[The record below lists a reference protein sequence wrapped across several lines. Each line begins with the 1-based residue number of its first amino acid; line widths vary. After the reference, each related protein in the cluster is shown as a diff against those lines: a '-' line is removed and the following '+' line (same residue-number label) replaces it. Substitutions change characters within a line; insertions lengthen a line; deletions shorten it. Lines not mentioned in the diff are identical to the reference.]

1 MNKYTL
7 LLLIL
12 ILSSCDSNTL
22 DSMKDKL
29 DKLNNSLLDI
39 RLEIKNLEEEIELL
53 DSGFNKKN
61 YVYISTISPDVNK
74 FFHKVQLRGTVFSRS
89 NVLLNPEM
97 IGRLKRIYVKEGDSV
112 IKGQILAEINADVL
126 NNSILEIETNLELFK
141 VIYERQKNLWE
152 NNIGSEIEYLKSKSN
167 YDALLKRFETNKI
180 QLLKYKIVSPFN
192 GMIDKVFLNEGE
204 MSSPASPVFRIFS
217 GKDSYLNIDA
227 SEAYIGQFNIKDN
240 VDIVIPNSDTIIE
253 SKILS
258 IGQVIDVYNR
268 SFSIEINIPESLQEL
283 VKPNQVMV
291 VEMVDYSNPNAILIP
306 SNVIYSD
313 DMGEYVF
320 GTKEFD
326 GTIIAKKISV
336 IVGKSYNYKS
346 EILEGLDGSEIIIDK
361 GSTEVIEG
369 AYVQIIKD

>member
-22 DSMKDKL
+22 DSKKDRL

-39 RLEIKNLEEEIELL
+39 ELEINNLEEEIELL

-180 QLLKYKIVSPFN
+180 QLLKYKIVSPFS

-204 MSSPASPVFRIFS
+204 MSSPAAPIFRIFS
-217 GKDSYLNIDA
+217 GEDSYLNIDA
-227 SEAYIGQFNIKDN
+227 SEAYIGKFSIKDN
-240 VDIVIPNSDTIIE
+240 VDIVIPNLDTKVE

>member
-22 DSMKDKL
+22 DSKKDRL

-39 RLEIKNLEEEIELL
+39 ELEIKNLEEEIELL

-112 IKGQILAEINADVL
+112 IKGQILAEINSDVL
-126 NNSILEIETNLELFK
+126 NNSILEIKTNLELFK
-141 VIYERQKNLWE
+141 VIFERQKNLWE

-167 YDALLKRFETNKI
+167 YDVFLKRFETNKI
-180 QLLKYKIVSPFN
+180 QLLKYKIVSPFS

-204 MSSPASPVFRIFS
+204 MSSPAAPIFRIFS
-217 GKDSYLNIDA
+217 GEDSYLNIDA
-227 SEAYIGQFNIKDN
+227 SEAYIGKFNINDN
-240 VDIVIPNSDTIIE
+240 VDIIIPNSDTKVE

-258 IGQVIDVYNR
+258 IGQVIDVQNR
-268 SFSIEINIPESLQEL
+268 SFSIEINIPESFQEL

-291 VEMVDYSNPNAILIP
+291 IEMVDYSNPNAILIP
-306 SNVIYSD
+306 SNVIYRD
-313 DMGEYVF
+313 DTGEYVF

-326 GTIIAKKISV
+326 GTIIAKKIPV
-336 IVGKSYNYKS
+336 ILGKSYNYKS
-346 EILEGLDGSEIIIDK
+346 EIVEGLDGSEIIIDK

-369 AYVQIIKD
+369 TYVQIIKD

>member
-7 LLLIL
+7 LLLIF
-12 ILSSCDSNTL
+12 IFSSCDSNTL
-22 DSMKDKL
+22 DSKKDRL

-39 RLEIKNLEEEIELL
+39 ELEIKNLEEEIELL

-61 YVYISTISPDVNK
+61 YVYISTISPDINE

-89 NVLLNPEM
+89 NVLLNPEI

-112 IKGQILAEINADVL
+112 IKGQILAEINSDVL

-180 QLLKYKIVSPFN
+180 QLLKYKIASPFN

-204 MSSPASPVFRIFS
+204 MSSPASPIFRIFS
-217 GKDSYLNIDA
+217 GEDSYLNIDA
-227 SEAYIGQFNIKDN
+227 SEAYIGKFNINDN
-240 VDIVIPNSDTIIE
+240 VDIVIPNSDTKVE

-258 IGQVIDVYNR
+258 IGQVIDVQNR
-268 SFSIEINIPESLQEL
+268 SFSIEIDIPESFQEL

-291 VEMVDYSNPNAILIP
+291 IEMVDYSNPNAILIP
-306 SNVIYSD
+306 SNVIYRD
-313 DMGEYVF
+313 DTGEYVF

-326 GTIIAKKISV
+326 GTIIAKKIPV
-336 IVGKSYNYKS
+336 ILGKSYNYKS
-346 EILEGLDGSEIIIDK
+346 EIVEGLDGSEIIIDK

-369 AYVQIIKD
+369 TYVQIIKD

>member
-22 DSMKDKL
+22 DSKKDKL

-167 YDALLKRFETNKI
+167 YDVFLKRFETNKI

-204 MSSPASPVFRIFS
+204 MSSPASPIFRIFS

>member
-22 DSMKDKL
+22 DSKKDRL

-39 RLEIKNLEEEIELL
+39 ELEIKNLEEEIELL

-112 IKGQILAEINADVL
+112 IKGQILAEINSDVL

-167 YDALLKRFETNKI
+167 YDVFLKRFETNKI
-180 QLLKYKIVSPFN
+180 QLLKYKIVSPFS

-204 MSSPASPVFRIFS
+204 MSSPAAPIFRIFS
-217 GKDSYLNIDA
+217 GEDSYLNIDA
-227 SEAYIGQFNIKDN
+227 SEAYIGKFSIKDN
-240 VDIVIPNSDTIIE
+240 VDIVIPNLDTKVE

-258 IGQVIDVYNR
+258 IGQVIDVQNR

-283 VKPNQVMV
+283 VKPNQVIV

-313 DMGEYVF
+313 DTGEYVF

-346 EILEGLDGSEIIIDK
+346 EIVKGLDGSEIIIDK

>member
-22 DSMKDKL
+22 DSKKDRL

-39 RLEIKNLEEEIELL
+39 ELEIKNLEEEIELL

-74 FFHKVQLRGTVFSRS
+74 FFHKVQLRGTVFSRR
-89 NVLLNPEM
+89 NVLLNSEM

-112 IKGQILAEINADVL
+112 IKGQILAEINSDVL
-126 NNSILEIETNLELFK
+126 INSILEIKTNLELFK

-167 YDALLKRFETNKI
+167 YDVFLKRFETNKI
-180 QLLKYKIVSPFN
+180 QLLRYKIVSPFS

-204 MSSPASPVFRIFS
+204 MSSPVSPIFRIFS
-217 GKDSYLNIDA
+217 GEDSYLNIDA
-227 SEAYIGQFNIKDN
+227 SEAYIGKFNIKDN
-240 VDIVIPNSDTIIE
+240 VDIVIPNSDTKVE

-258 IGQVIDVYNR
+258 IGQVIDVQNR

-283 VKPNQVMV
+283 VKPNQLMV

-313 DMGEYVF
+313 DTGEYVF

>member
-22 DSMKDKL
+22 DSKKDKL

-180 QLLKYKIVSPFN
+180 QLLKYKIVSPFS

-204 MSSPASPVFRIFS
+204 MSSPASPIFRIFS

-313 DMGEYVF
+313 DTGEYVF

>member
-7 LLLIL
+7 LLLVL

-22 DSMKDKL
+22 DSKKDKL

-39 RLEIKNLEEEIELL
+39 KLEIKNLEEEIKLL

-112 IKGQILAEINADVL
+112 IKGQILAEINSDVL

-167 YDALLKRFETNKI
+167 YDVFLKRFETNKI
-180 QLLKYKIVSPFN
+180 QLLKYKIVSPFS

-204 MSSPASPVFRIFS
+204 MSSPAAPIFRIFS
-217 GKDSYLNIDA
+217 GEDSYLKIDA
-227 SEAYIGQFNIKDN
+227 SEAYIGKFNIKDN
-240 VDIVIPNSDTIIE
+240 VDIVIPNLDTKVE

-258 IGQVIDVYNR
+258 IGQVIDVQNR

-313 DMGEYVF
+313 DTGEYVY
-320 GTKEFD
+320 GIKEFD
-326 GTIIAKKISV
+326 GTIIAKKIPV

-346 EILEGLDGSEIIIDK
+346 EILEGLDRSEIIIDK

-369 AYVQIIKD
+369 TYVQIIKD

>member
-22 DSMKDKL
+22 DSKKDRL

-39 RLEIKNLEEEIELL
+39 ELEINNLEEEIELL

-112 IKGQILAEINADVL
+112 IKGQILAEINSDVL
-126 NNSILEIETNLELFK
+126 NNSILEIKTNLELFK

-167 YDALLKRFETNKI
+167 YDVFLKRFETNKI
-180 QLLKYKIVSPFN
+180 QLLKYKIVSPFS

-204 MSSPASPVFRIFS
+204 MSSPAAPIFRIFS
-217 GKDSYLNIDA
+217 GEDSYLNIDA
-227 SEAYIGQFNIKDN
+227 SEAYIGKFNIKDN
-240 VDIVIPNSDTIIE
+240 VDIVIPNLDTKVE

-258 IGQVIDVYNR
+258 IGQVIDVQNR

>member
-12 ILSSCDSNTL
+12 ILLSCDSNTL
-22 DSMKDKL
+22 DSKKDRL

-39 RLEIKNLEEEIELL
+39 KLEIKNLEEEIELL

-61 YVYISTISPDVNK
+61 YVYISTISPDINK

-141 VIYERQKNLWE
+141 IIYERQKNLWE

-167 YDALLKRFETNKI
+167 YDVFLKRFETNKI

-204 MSSPASPVFRIFS
+204 MSSPASPIFRIFS

-227 SEAYIGQFNIKDN
+227 SEAYIGKFNIKDN
-240 VDIVIPNSDTIIE
+240 VDIVIPNSDTKVE

-258 IGQVIDVYNR
+258 IGQVLDVQNR

-283 VKPNQVMV
+283 VKPNQIIV
-291 VEMVDYSNPNAILIP
+291 VEMVDYSNPNAILVP

-313 DMGEYVF
+313 DTGEYVF

-326 GTIIAKKISV
+326 GTIIAKKILV

>member
-22 DSMKDKL
+22 DSKKNKL

-39 RLEIKNLEEEIELL
+39 ELEIKNLEEEIELL

-74 FFHKVQLRGTVFSRS
+74 FFHKVKLRGTVFSRS
-89 NVLLNPEM
+89 NVLLNPEI

-167 YDALLKRFETNKI
+167 YDALLKRFKTNKI

-204 MSSPASPVFRIFS
+204 MSSPASPIFRIFS

-227 SEAYIGQFNIKDN
+227 SEAYIGKFNIKDN
-240 VDIVIPNSDTIIE
+240 VDIVIPNSDTKVE

-258 IGQVIDVYNR
+258 IGQVIDVQNR

-283 VKPNQVMV
+283 VKPNQVIV

-313 DMGEYVF
+313 DMREYVF

-326 GTIIAKKISV
+326 GTIIAKKIPV

>member
-7 LLLIL
+7 LLLVL

-22 DSMKDKL
+22 DSKKDKL

-39 RLEIKNLEEEIELL
+39 KLEIKNLEEEIKLL

-112 IKGQILAEINADVL
+112 IKGQILAEINSDVL

-180 QLLKYKIVSPFN
+180 QLLKYKIASPFN

-204 MSSPASPVFRIFS
+204 MSSPASPIFRIFS
-217 GKDSYLNIDA
+217 GKDSYLNLDA
-227 SEAYIGQFNIKDN
+227 SEAYIGKFNINDN
-240 VDIVIPNSDTIIE
+240 VDIVIPNSDTKVE

-258 IGQVIDVYNR
+258 IGQVIDVQNR
-268 SFSIEINIPESLQEL
+268 SFSIEINIPESFQEL
-283 VKPNQVMV
+283 VKPNQVIV

-313 DMGEYVF
+313 DTGEYVY
-320 GTKEFD
+320 GIKEFD
-326 GTIIAKKISV
+326 GTIIAKKIPV

-346 EILEGLDGSEIIIDK
+346 EILEGLDRSEIIIDK

-369 AYVQIIKD
+369 TYVQIIKD

>member
-12 ILSSCDSNTL
+12 IFSSCDSNTL
-22 DSMKDKL
+22 DSKKDRL
-29 DKLNNSLLDI
+29 GKLNNSLLDI
-39 RLEIKNLEEEIELL
+39 KLEIKNLEEEIELL

-61 YVYISTISPDVNK
+61 YVYISTISPDINK

-141 VIYERQKNLWE
+141 IIYERQKNLWE

-167 YDALLKRFETNKI
+167 YDVFLKRFETNKI

-204 MSSPASPVFRIFS
+204 MSSPVSPIFRIFS

-227 SEAYIGQFNIKDN
+227 SEAYIGKFNIKDN
-240 VDIVIPNSDTIIE
+240 VDIVIPNSDTKVE

-258 IGQVIDVYNR
+258 IGQVIDVQNR

-283 VKPNQVMV
+283 VKPNQIIV
-291 VEMVDYSNPNAILIP
+291 VEMVDYSNPNAILVP

-313 DMGEYVF
+313 DTGEYVF

-326 GTIIAKKISV
+326 GTIIAKKILV

>member
-12 ILSSCDSNTL
+12 IFSSCDSNTL
-22 DSMKDKL
+22 DSKKDRL
-29 DKLNNSLLDI
+29 DKFNNSLLDI
-39 RLEIKNLEEEIELL
+39 QLEIKNLEEEIELL

-141 VIYERQKNLWE
+141 IIYERQKNLWE

-167 YDALLKRFETNKI
+167 YDAFLKRFETNKI

-192 GMIDKVFLNEGE
+192 D
-204 MSSPASPVFRIFS
+204 
-217 GKDSYLNIDA
+217 
-227 SEAYIGQFNIKDN
+227 
-240 VDIVIPNSDTIIE
+240 
-253 SKILS
+253 
-258 IGQVIDVYNR
+258 
-268 SFSIEINIPESLQEL
+268 
-283 VKPNQVMV
+283 
-291 VEMVDYSNPNAILIP
+291 
-306 SNVIYSD
+306 
-313 DMGEYVF
+313 
-320 GTKEFD
+320 
-326 GTIIAKKISV
+326 
-336 IVGKSYNYKS
+336 
-346 EILEGLDGSEIIIDK
+346 
-361 GSTEVIEG
+361 
-369 AYVQIIKD
+369 

>member
-22 DSMKDKL
+22 DSKKDRL

-39 RLEIKNLEEEIELL
+39 ELEIKNLEEEIELL

-89 NVLLNPEM
+89 NVLLNSEM

-167 YDALLKRFETNKI
+167 YDVLLKRFETNKI
-180 QLLKYKIVSPFN
+180 QLLKYKIVSPFS

-204 MSSPASPVFRIFS
+204 MSSPATPIFRIFS
-217 GKDSYLNIDA
+217 GEDSYLNIDA
-227 SEAYIGQFNIKDN
+227 SEAYIGKFNIKDN

>member
-22 DSMKDKL
+22 DSKKDKL

-112 IKGQILAEINADVL
+112 IKGQILAEINSDVL
-126 NNSILEIETNLELFK
+126 NNSILEIKTNLELFK

-167 YDALLKRFETNKI
+167 YDVFLKRFETNKI
-180 QLLKYKIVSPFN
+180 QLLKYKIVSPFS

-204 MSSPASPVFRIFS
+204 MSSPAAPIFRIFS
-217 GKDSYLNIDA
+217 GEDSYLNIDA

-346 EILEGLDGSEIIIDK
+346 EIVKGLDGSEIIIDK

>member
-1 MNKYTL
+1 MNKYIL

-22 DSMKDKL
+22 DSKKDRL

-39 RLEIKNLEEEIELL
+39 ELEINNLEEEIELL

-167 YDALLKRFETNKI
+167 YDVFLKRFETNKI
-180 QLLKYKIVSPFN
+180 QLLKYKIVSPFS

-204 MSSPASPVFRIFS
+204 MSSPAAPIFRIFS
-217 GKDSYLNIDA
+217 GEDSYLNIDA
-227 SEAYIGQFNIKDN
+227 SEAYIGKFNIKDN
-240 VDIVIPNSDTIIE
+240 VDIVIPNLDTKVE

-313 DMGEYVF
+313 DTGEYVF

>member
-22 DSMKDKL
+22 DSKKNKL

-39 RLEIKNLEEEIELL
+39 ELEIKNLEEEIELL

-97 IGRLKRIYVKEGDSV
+97 IGRLKRIYVKEGNSV
-112 IKGQILAEINADVL
+112 IKGQILAEINSDVL
-126 NNSILEIETNLELFK
+126 NNSILEIKTNLELFK

-167 YDALLKRFETNKI
+167 YDVFLKRFETNKI
-180 QLLKYKIVSPFN
+180 QLLKYKIVSPFS

-204 MSSPASPVFRIFS
+204 MSSPAAPIFRIFS
-217 GKDSYLNIDA
+217 GEDSYLNIDA
-227 SEAYIGQFNIKDN
+227 SEAYIGKFNIKDN
-240 VDIVIPNSDTIIE
+240 VDIVIPNLDTKVE

-283 VKPNQVMV
+283 VKPNQIIV

-313 DMGEYVF
+313 DTGEYVF

-346 EILEGLDGSEIIIDK
+346 EILEGLDGSEIIINK

>member
-22 DSMKDKL
+22 DSKKDRL

-39 RLEIKNLEEEIELL
+39 ELEIKNLEEEVELL

-74 FFHKVQLRGTVFSRS
+74 FFHKVQLRGTIFSRS

-97 IGRLKRIYVKEGDSV
+97 MGRLKRIYVKEGDSV
-112 IKGQILAEINADVL
+112 IKGQILAEINSDVL
-126 NNSILEIETNLELFK
+126 NNSILEIKTNLELFK

-167 YDALLKRFETNKI
+167 YDVFLKRFETNKI

-204 MSSPASPVFRIFS
+204 MSSPAAPIFRIFS
-217 GKDSYLNIDA
+217 GEDSYLNIDA
-227 SEAYIGQFNIKDN
+227 SEAYIGKFNIKDN

-283 VKPNQVMV
+283 VKPNQIIV

-313 DMGEYVF
+313 DTGEYVF

>member
-12 ILSSCDSNTL
+12 IFSSCDSNTL
-22 DSMKDKL
+22 DSKKDRL
-29 DKLNNSLLDI
+29 DKFNNSLLDI
-39 RLEIKNLEEEIELL
+39 QLEIKNLEEEIELL

-126 NNSILEIETNLELFK
+126 NHSILEIETNLELFK
-141 VIYERQKNLWE
+141 IIYERQKNLWE
-152 NNIGSEIEYLKSKSN
+152 NNIGSEIEYLKTKSN
-167 YDALLKRFETNKI
+167 YDVFLKRFETNKI

-204 MSSPASPVFRIFS
+204 MSSPASPIFRIFS

-227 SEAYIGQFNIKDN
+227 SEAYIGKFNIKDN
-240 VDIVIPNSDTIIE
+240 VDIVIPNSDTKVE

-258 IGQVIDVYNR
+258 IGQVIDVQNR

-283 VKPNQVMV
+283 VKPNQIIV
-291 VEMVDYSNPNAILIP
+291 VEMVDYFNPNAILVP

-313 DMGEYVF
+313 DTGEYVF

-326 GTIIAKKISV
+326 GTIIAKKILV

>member
-7 LLLIL
+7 LLLVL

-22 DSMKDKL
+22 DSKKDKL

-39 RLEIKNLEEEIELL
+39 KLEIKNLEEEIKLL

-112 IKGQILAEINADVL
+112 IKGQILAEINSDVL

-180 QLLKYKIVSPFN
+180 QLLKYKIASPFN

-204 MSSPASPVFRIFS
+204 MSSPASPIFRIFS
-217 GKDSYLNIDA
+217 GKDSYLNLDA
-227 SEAYIGQFNIKDN
+227 SEAYIGKFNINDN
-240 VDIVIPNSDTIIE
+240 VDIVIPNSDTKVE

-258 IGQVIDVYNR
+258 IGQVIDVQNR
-268 SFSIEINIPESLQEL
+268 SFSIEINIPESFQEL
-283 VKPNQVMV
+283 VKPNQVIV

-313 DMGEYVF
+313 DTGEYVY
-320 GTKEFD
+320 GIKEFD

-346 EILEGLDGSEIIIDK
+346 EILEGLDGSEIIINK

>member
-22 DSMKDKL
+22 DSKKDKL

-180 QLLKYKIVSPFN
+180 QLLKYKIVSPFS

-204 MSSPASPVFRIFS
+204 MSSPASPIFRIFS

>member
-22 DSMKDKL
+22 DSKKDRL

-39 RLEIKNLEEEIELL
+39 ELEIKNLEEEIELL

-112 IKGQILAEINADVL
+112 IKGQILAEINSDVL
-126 NNSILEIETNLELFK
+126 NNSILEIKTNLELFK

-167 YDALLKRFETNKI
+167 YDVFLKRFETNKI
-180 QLLKYKIVSPFN
+180 QLLKYKIVSPFS

-204 MSSPASPVFRIFS
+204 MSSPAAPIFRIFS
-217 GKDSYLNIDA
+217 GEDSYLNIDA
-227 SEAYIGQFNIKDN
+227 SEAYIGKFNIKDN
-240 VDIVIPNSDTIIE
+240 VDIVIPNLDTKVE

-258 IGQVIDVYNR
+258 IGQVIDVQNR

>member
-12 ILSSCDSNTL
+12 IFLSCDSNTL
-22 DSMKDKL
+22 DSKKDRL
-29 DKLNNSLLDI
+29 DKFNNSLLDI
-39 RLEIKNLEEEIELL
+39 QLEIKNLEEEIELL

-141 VIYERQKNLWE
+141 IIYERQKNLWE

-167 YDALLKRFETNKI
+167 YDVFLKRFETNKI

-204 MSSPASPVFRIFS
+204 MSSPASPIFRIFS

-227 SEAYIGQFNIKDN
+227 SEAYIGKFNIKDN
-240 VDIVIPNSDTIIE
+240 VDIVIPNSDTKVE

-258 IGQVIDVYNR
+258 IGQVIDVQNR

-283 VKPNQVMV
+283 VKPNQIIV
-291 VEMVDYSNPNAILIP
+291 VEMVDYFNPNAILVP

-313 DMGEYVF
+313 DTGEYVF

-326 GTIIAKKISV
+326 GTIIAKKILV

>member
-22 DSMKDKL
+22 DSKKDKL

-112 IKGQILAEINADVL
+112 IKGQILAEINSDVL
-126 NNSILEIETNLELFK
+126 NNSILEIKTNLELFK

-167 YDALLKRFETNKI
+167 YDVFLKRFETNKI
-180 QLLKYKIVSPFN
+180 QLLKYKIVSPFS

-204 MSSPASPVFRIFS
+204 MSSPATPIFRIFS
-217 GKDSYLNIDA
+217 GEDSYLNIDA
-227 SEAYIGQFNIKDN
+227 SEAYIGKFNIKDN
-240 VDIVIPNSDTIIE
+240 VDIVIPNLDTKVE

-258 IGQVIDVYNR
+258 IGQVIDVQNR

-313 DMGEYVF
+313 DTGEYVF

-326 GTIIAKKISV
+326 RTIIAKKISV

>member
-22 DSMKDKL
+22 DSKKDRL

-39 RLEIKNLEEEIELL
+39 ELEIKNLEEEIELL

-112 IKGQILAEINADVL
+112 IKGQILAEINSDVL
-126 NNSILEIETNLELFK
+126 INSILEIKTNLELFK

-167 YDALLKRFETNKI
+167 YDVFLKRFETNKI
-180 QLLKYKIVSPFN
+180 QLLKYKIVSPFS

-204 MSSPASPVFRIFS
+204 MSFPAAPIFRIFS
-217 GKDSYLNIDA
+217 GEDSYLNIDA
-227 SEAYIGQFNIKDN
+227 SEAYIGKFNIKDN
-240 VDIVIPNSDTIIE
+240 VDIVIPNSDTKVE

-258 IGQVIDVYNR
+258 IGQVIDVQNR

-283 VKPNQVMV
+283 VKPNQLMV

-313 DMGEYVF
+313 DTGEYVF

>member
-22 DSMKDKL
+22 DSKKNKL

-39 RLEIKNLEEEIELL
+39 ELEIKNLEEEIELL

-112 IKGQILAEINADVL
+112 IKGQILAEINSDVL
-126 NNSILEIETNLELFK
+126 NNSILEIKTNLELFK

-167 YDALLKRFETNKI
+167 YDVFLKRFETNKI
-180 QLLKYKIVSPFN
+180 QLLKYKIVSPFS

-204 MSSPASPVFRIFS
+204 MSSPASPIFRIFS

-258 IGQVIDVYNR
+258 IGQVIDVQNR

-346 EILEGLDGSEIIIDK
+346 EILEGLDGNEIIIDK

>member
-22 DSMKDKL
+22 DSKKDRL

-39 RLEIKNLEEEIELL
+39 ELEIKNLEEEIELL

-74 FFHKVQLRGTVFSRS
+74 FFHKVKLRGTVFSRS
-89 NVLLNPEM
+89 NVLLNPEI

-167 YDALLKRFETNKI
+167 YDALLKRFKTNKI

-204 MSSPASPVFRIFS
+204 MSSPVSPIFRIFS

-227 SEAYIGQFNIKDN
+227 SEAYIGKFNIKDN
-240 VDIVIPNSDTIIE
+240 VDIVIPNSDTKVE

-258 IGQVIDVYNR
+258 IGQVIDVQNR

-283 VKPNQVMV
+283 VKPNQVIV

-313 DMGEYVF
+313 DMREYVF

-326 GTIIAKKISV
+326 GTIIAKKIPV

>member
-7 LLLIL
+7 LLLVL

-22 DSMKDKL
+22 DSKKDKL

-39 RLEIKNLEEEIELL
+39 KLEIKNLEEEIKLL

-112 IKGQILAEINADVL
+112 IKGQILAEINSDVL

-180 QLLKYKIVSPFN
+180 QLLKYKIVSPFS

-204 MSSPASPVFRIFS
+204 MSSPAAPIFRIFS
-217 GKDSYLNIDA
+217 GEDSYLKIDA
-227 SEAYIGQFNIKDN
+227 SEAYIGKFNIKDN
-240 VDIVIPNSDTIIE
+240 VDIVIPNLDTKVE

-258 IGQVIDVYNR
+258 IGQVIDVQNR
-268 SFSIEINIPESLQEL
+268 SFSIEINIPESFQEL
-283 VKPNQVMV
+283 VKPNQVIV

-313 DMGEYVF
+313 DTGEYVY
-320 GTKEFD
+320 GIKEFD
-326 GTIIAKKISV
+326 GTIIAKKIPV

-346 EILEGLDGSEIIIDK
+346 EILEGLDRSEIIIDK

-369 AYVQIIKD
+369 TYVQIIKD

>member
-1 MNKYTL
+1 MNKYIL

-22 DSMKDKL
+22 DSKKNKL

-39 RLEIKNLEEEIELL
+39 ELEIKNLEEEIELL

-97 IGRLKRIYVKEGDSV
+97 IGRLKRIYVKEGNSV
-112 IKGQILAEINADVL
+112 IKGQILAEINSDVL
-126 NNSILEIETNLELFK
+126 NNSILEIKTNLELFK

-167 YDALLKRFETNKI
+167 YDVFLKRFETNKI

-204 MSSPASPVFRIFS
+204 MSSPAAPIFRIFS
-217 GKDSYLNIDA
+217 GEDSYLNIDA
-227 SEAYIGQFNIKDN
+227 SEAYIGKFNIKDN
-240 VDIVIPNSDTIIE
+240 VDIVIPNSDTKVE

-258 IGQVIDVYNR
+258 IGQVIDVQNR

-283 VKPNQVMV
+283 VKPNQIIV

-313 DMGEYVF
+313 DTGEYVF

-346 EILEGLDGSEIIIDK
+346 EILEGLDGSEIIINK

>member
-22 DSMKDKL
+22 DSKKDRL

-39 RLEIKNLEEEIELL
+39 ELEIKNLEEEIELL

-112 IKGQILAEINADVL
+112 IKGQILAEINSDVL
-126 NNSILEIETNLELFK
+126 NNSILEIKTNLELFK

-167 YDALLKRFETNKI
+167 YDVFLKRFETNKI

-204 MSSPASPVFRIFS
+204 MSSPASPIFRIFS

-346 EILEGLDGSEIIIDK
+346 EIVKGLDGSEIIIDK

>member
-12 ILSSCDSNTL
+12 IFSSWDSNTL
-22 DSMKDKL
+22 DSKKDRL
-29 DKLNNSLLDI
+29 DKFNNSLLDI
-39 RLEIKNLEEEIELL
+39 QLEIKNLEEEIELL

-141 VIYERQKNLWE
+141 IIYERQKNLWE
-152 NNIGSEIEYLKSKSN
+152 NNIGSEIEYLKTKSN
-167 YDALLKRFETNKI
+167 YDVFLKRFETNKI

-204 MSSPASPVFRIFS
+204 MSSPASPIFRIFS

-227 SEAYIGQFNIKDN
+227 SEAYIGKFNIKDN
-240 VDIVIPNSDTIIE
+240 VDIVIPNSDTKVE

-258 IGQVIDVYNR
+258 IGQVIDVQNR

-283 VKPNQVMV
+283 VKPNQIIV
-291 VEMVDYSNPNAILIP
+291 VEMVDYSNPNAILVP

-313 DMGEYVF
+313 DTGEYVF

-326 GTIIAKKISV
+326 GTIIAKKILV

>member
-12 ILSSCDSNTL
+12 IFSSCDSNTL
-22 DSMKDKL
+22 DSKKDRL
-29 DKLNNSLLDI
+29 DKFNNSLLDI
-39 RLEIKNLEEEIELL
+39 QLEIKNLEEEIELL

-112 IKGQILAEINADVL
+112 IKGQILAEINSDVL
-126 NNSILEIETNLELFK
+126 NNSILEIKTNLELFK

-167 YDALLKRFETNKI
+167 YDVFLKRFETNKI
-180 QLLKYKIVSPFN
+180 QLLKYKIVSPFS

-204 MSSPASPVFRIFS
+204 MSSPAAPIFRIFS
-217 GKDSYLNIDA
+217 GEDSYLNIDA
-227 SEAYIGQFNIKDN
+227 SEAYIGKFNIKDN
-240 VDIVIPNSDTIIE
+240 VDIVIPNLDTKVE
-253 SKILS
+253 SKIIS
-258 IGQVIDVYNR
+258 IGQVIDVQNR

-313 DMGEYVF
+313 DTGEYVF

-326 GTIIAKKISV
+326 GTIIAKKILV

>member
-22 DSMKDKL
+22 DSKKDRL

-39 RLEIKNLEEEIELL
+39 ELEIKNLEEEIELL

-112 IKGQILAEINADVL
+112 IKGQILAEINSDVL
-126 NNSILEIETNLELFK
+126 NNSILEIKTNLELFK
-141 VIYERQKNLWE
+141 VIFERQKNLWE

-167 YDALLKRFETNKI
+167 YDALLKRFKTNKI

-204 MSSPASPVFRIFS
+204 MSSPVSPIFRIFS

-227 SEAYIGQFNIKDN
+227 SEAYIGKFNIKDN
-240 VDIVIPNSDTIIE
+240 VDIVIPNLDTKVE

-258 IGQVIDVYNR
+258 IGQVIDVQNR

-283 VKPNQVMV
+283 VKPNQVIV

-313 DMGEYVF
+313 DMREYVF

-346 EILEGLDGSEIIIDK
+346 EIVKGLDGSEIIIDK